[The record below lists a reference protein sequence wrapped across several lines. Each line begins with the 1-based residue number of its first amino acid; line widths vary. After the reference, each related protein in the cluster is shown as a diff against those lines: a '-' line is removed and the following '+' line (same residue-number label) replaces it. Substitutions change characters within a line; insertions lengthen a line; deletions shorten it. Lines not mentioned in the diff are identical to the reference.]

1 MVQITKIKQTIHATR
16 KVNELPPD
24 GSEKRRAHGHT
35 GASTTSTPPTHARRD
50 AHRRARTHARTHT
63 TGAQYMCR
71 PTTRVRLRLTA
82 LVTISAEA
90 KEIYRPKQSAA
101 GTEAV
106 YRLDQSDLISCTASV
121 KPLGSLGANSTICV
135 WAGCVWVGVRVMKRW
150 PVAPRAMPYMHAR
163 APMRM
168 RVHSCVWMGNG
179 AISGA
184 TCG

>member
-1 MVQITKIKQTIHATR
+1 
-16 KVNELPPD
+16 
-24 GSEKRRAHGHT
+24 
-35 GASTTSTPPTHARRD
+35 
-50 AHRRARTHARTHT
+50 
-63 TGAQYMCR
+63 MCR

-135 WAGCVWVGVRVMKRW
+135 WAGCVWVGVRVMNRW